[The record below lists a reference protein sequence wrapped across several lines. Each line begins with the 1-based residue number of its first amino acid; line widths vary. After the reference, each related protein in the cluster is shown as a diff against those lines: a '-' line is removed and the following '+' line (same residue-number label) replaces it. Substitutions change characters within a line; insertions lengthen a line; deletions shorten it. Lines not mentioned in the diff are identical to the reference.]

1 MVPIILDYTAEKE
14 DEISVVKG
22 ERVQILA
29 ANQHQMYL
37 VYKSA
42 SLDTPA
48 AEGWIP
54 GHVLASGGA
63 PGIHHESINNQLG
76 AASGQSK

>member
-1 MVPIILDYTAEKE
+1 MVPIIADFTAEKE
-14 DEISVVKG
+14 DEISVSKG
-22 ERVQILA
+22 ESVQILA

-42 SLDTPA
+42 SEETPA

-54 GHVLASGGA
+54 GHVIATRTGTPVDSVGA
-63 PGIHHESINNQLG
+63 GHL
-76 AASGQSK
+76 K